1 MPNGETIG
9 PLTGQTSPP
18 EPGRI
23 GPAAPGA
30 VPFWAAASCDCTRAL
45 AASSAREVALEVLAA
60 LARAGERR
68 RLVGA
73 HGGERV
79 AAVDELA
86 RDARDLVAPRLDRG
100 GDLRLALLELVEA
113 LGGARRL
120 GARGADAVDDARV
133 LVGDALHELGAL
145 EQVGEAVG
153 LEHDGHDVGLVGLVE
168 LDETAGERDPR
179 LGEPR
184 AQPREADALLAQ
196 LLLDAREL
204 RALGVEVAL
213 DRGSACAAA
222 R

>member
-1 MPNGETIG
+1 M
-9 PLTGQTSPP
+9 LAS
-18 EPGRI
+18 
-23 GPAAPGA
+23 A
-30 VPFWAAASCDCTRAL
+30 VDLSERTR
-45 AASSAREVALEVLAA
+45 
-60 LARAGERR
+60 
-68 RLVGA
+68 
-73 HGGERV
+73 GERV

-86 RDARDLVAPRLDRG
+86 LDARDLVAARLDLR
-100 GDLRLALLELVEA
+100 GDLRLALLELVEPRLGA
-113 LGGARRL
+113 LRL

-168 LDETAGERDPR
+168 LDEAVGERDPR

-184 AQPREADALLAQ
+184 AQPREPHALLAQ

-213 DRGSACAAA
+213 DRTCLRCSTVMSPCSELM
-222 R
+222 RRL